1 MHRLRRI
8 WPNLLTIVA
17 LFAVVTVS
25 AAKLLSS
32 RGRLLA
38 SPTRRDSLPKLPTTQ
53 KPKWVRA
60 GLVQVHPA
68 HYTTKVTER
77 LRHHWPDLLIGT
89 ALICVLAMIAVT
101 LLSGE
106 PLLARDGPPEIPVTS
121 TIGSNEKA
129 SEASRTAAP
138 AATAT
143 GTVAAQAQDGAPD
156 GHDVLAP
163 SVPAQPVAGAA
174 SSAKTGSSRQATALR
189 AGVQRSVS
197 VAETTERQ
205 RPVDPAASSF
215 LVAAG
220 ALTSR
225 DAASTVAQHYRD
237 GGYEVA
243 VEQQG
248 NLYLLWIGP
257 YVSQAAADSAAER
270 IIADGGDA
278 LVYTYSSDTDAANL
292 EDADIGD
299 AAKPLDAVAEGAVTQ
314 PLAPDSEDHNANG
327 IDTATTTM
335 NAGTKTIDASAGNA
349 GARQGGQR
357 YLQVGAFAFDENAR
371 PLRAQLTGLGLSVI
385 RDEDA
390 GGLVRLYV
398 GPFGDAQLVQTR
410 ARLSEQGIDSFPVVP

>member
-17 LFAVVTVS
+17 LFAVITVS

-32 RGRLLA
+32 RGRSLA
-38 SPTRRDSLPKLPTTQ
+38 SPTSRDNLPKLPRTQ
-53 KPKWVRA
+53 KPKWVPAR
-60 GLVQVHPA
+60 LVQVHPA
-68 HYTTKVTER
+68 RSTAKVTER

-89 ALICVLAMIAVT
+89 ALICVLAMIAAT
-101 LLSGE
+101 LLSGK
-106 PLLARDGPPEIPVTS
+106 PLLARDGPPEVPVTS
-121 TIGSNEKA
+121 TIGSNEKT

-138 AATAT
+138 AATVPVA
-143 GTVAAQAQDGAPD
+143 GAAQTRDRTPDVDG
-156 GHDVLAP
+156 VLVP

-189 AGVQRSVS
+189 AGVQGGVS
-197 VAETTERQ
+197 VAETAERQ
-205 RPVDPAASSF
+205 RPVDPAASGF

-225 DAASTVAQHYRD
+225 DTTSTVAQRYRD
-237 GGYEVA
+237 DGYEVT

-257 YVSQAAADSAAER
+257 YLSQATADSAAER

-278 LVYTYSSDTDAANL
+278 LVYTYSGDTDASNMG
-292 EDADIGD
+292 DADIGD
-299 AAKPLDAVAEGAVTQ
+299 AAKPLDAVADGPITQ
-314 PLAPDSEDHNANG
+314 PLAPDSEGHNANG
-327 IDTATTTM
+327 IDTATTTT
-335 NAGTKTIDASAGNA
+335 NAGTRTIDASAGNA
-349 GARQGGQR
+349 GASQGGQR
-357 YLQVGAFAFDENAR
+357 YLQVGAFAFEENAR

-398 GPFGDAQLVQTR
+398 GPFGGAQLMQMR
-410 ARLSEQGIDSFPVVP
+410 ARLIEQGIDSFPVTP